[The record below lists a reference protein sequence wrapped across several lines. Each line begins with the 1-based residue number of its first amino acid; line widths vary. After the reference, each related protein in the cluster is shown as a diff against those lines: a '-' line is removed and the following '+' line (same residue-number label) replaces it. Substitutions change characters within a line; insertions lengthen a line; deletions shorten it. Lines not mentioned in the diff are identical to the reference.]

1 MKINGLSSFAAGIL
15 LATSISG
22 AVYLFGNHGTSSKAT
37 VKTPEK
43 QTTVK
48 AELSETEMKD
58 KLAAAGFVV
67 QTKDEYDKN
76 IATAKADGQKAA
88 AAGQNGKK
96 VVYRAVIRVS
106 KGMTS
111 IDVGKM
117 LVKAKI
123 IKGSAFQFSQVVEK
137 KKVEN
142 KLRPGTYT
150 VDSDMTRDQVIAA
163 IFK

>member
-1 MKINGLSSFAAGIL
+1 MKTNKLTSFAAGIL
-15 LATSISG
+15 IATSISG
-22 AVYLFGNHGTSSKAT
+22 AVYLLGDNDSSSKAVGKT
-37 VKTPEK
+37 VEK

-48 AELSETEMKD
+48 EDLSDAEMKD
-58 KLAAAGFVV
+58 KLTAAGFVV
-67 QTKDEYDKN
+67 QSKEDYDKN
-76 IATAKADGQKAA
+76 IATAKAEGQKTAA
-88 AAGQNGKK
+88 NDANGNK
-96 VVYRAVIRVS
+96 VVYRAVIGVS
-106 KGMTS
+106 QGMTS

-123 IKGSAFQFSQVVEK
+123 IKGSAFEFSRAVEK

-150 VDSDMTRDQVIAA
+150 VDSAMTRDQVIAA